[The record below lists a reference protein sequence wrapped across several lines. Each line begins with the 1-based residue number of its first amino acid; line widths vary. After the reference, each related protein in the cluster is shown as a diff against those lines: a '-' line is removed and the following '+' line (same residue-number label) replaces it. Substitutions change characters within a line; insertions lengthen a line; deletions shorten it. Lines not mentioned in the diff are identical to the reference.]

1 MLKVGVAPGISPL
14 IRSDDDSFDKTSSG
28 QQCRVDAGGE
38 SNSSGSP
45 AIHGTKTSGKYHV
58 QGASDENEG
67 TALIKDHRLNKIK
80 IHGTRDSNGI
90 DGKSLDHAGNQTF
103 CWKIRRFLH
112 RVYSTHQFK
121 NLQVSLFFYQIN
133 KFRTLRYRK

>member
-14 IRSDDDSFDKTSSG
+14 IRCDDDSFDKTSSG

-45 AIHGTKTSGKYHV
+45 AVHGTKSAGKYH
-58 QGASDENEG
+58 ASDENEG
-67 TALIKDHRLNKIK
+67 TALIKEHRLNKIK

-90 DGKSLDHAGNQTF
+90 DGKSLGHAGNQTF

-121 NLQVSLFFYQIN
+121 NLQVSLLFYQI
-133 KFRTLRYRK
+133 KISGA